1 MAARDAN
8 RVNVKITPIGEE
20 EARAIVAWRYDAP
33 YSFYNSAPEDLDNL
47 LRPEYAYHSVR
58 TEQGELIGFACFGPD
73 ARVRGGD
80 YDDDESVL
88 DIGGGLRPDLTG
100 KGLGL
105 DLLESVLEFA
115 RGEFPARAFRTTIA
129 SFNQRA
135 IRVCQKAGFVQEETF
150 GSQREAGEVEFVVM
164 TTPRP

>member
-1 MAARDAN
+1 MRMVE

-20 EARAIVAWRYDAP
+20 DARAIVAWRYDAP

-47 LRPEYAYHSVR
+47 LRPEYAYHAGR
-58 TEQGELIGFACFGPD
+58 TEQDELIGFACFGPD

-80 YDDDESVL
+80 YADDNSVL

-135 IRVCQKAGFVQEETF
+135 IRVCQKAGFVREQTF
-150 GSQREAGEVEFVVM
+150 VVQREGGEVEFVVM